1 MNVRQPFE
9 FEQVLQFLHGDE
21 PLTVTA
27 WIIQLTPW
35 AGHANIHEL
44 LVAVWEGDRAS
55 FPDLNW
61 AVLQQQLV
69 RVGVAR
75 VLGGQTNDPRY
86 RDYILEVLEHASAI
100 KDRLYALAALG
111 AIGREE
117 DLDRLQSVATGSDE
131 ELAIGAL
138 AGLFASKRPGA
149 RLALERLA
157 DDPSLSEQVRGYAAG
172 FLPLSRPPE

>member
-86 RDYILEVLEHASAI
+86 RDYVASYC
-100 KDRLYALAALG
+100 DAAGRKGIAMQRYKGLG
-111 AIGREE
+111 EMNPGQLWETT
-117 DLDRLQSVATGSDE
+117 LDAD
-131 ELAIGAL
+131 
-138 AGLFASKRPGA
+138 A
-149 RLALERLA
+149 R
-157 DDPSLSEQVRGYAAG
+157 SLLQVRVKEVDEANVLFDQLMGDVVEPRRQFIQDNA
-172 FLPLSRPPE
+172 LNVRNLDI